1 LVIIVENEIKKPEKK
16 YQKGKKM
23 FKGKGISISIRKQ
36 KNPKNL
42 AKETKEKTEN
52 NSKKAKKG
60 TKEK

>member
-1 LVIIVENEIKKPEKK
+1 
-16 YQKGKKM
+16 M

-36 KNPKNL
+36 KTQNL

-52 NSKKAKKG
+52 NSKEIKNG